1 MKKFKV
7 SVVRISYAVREIEIE
22 AESEEAAK
30 ELALDEAGNY
40 EFSEHNSDYEVESV
54 FEAWKIVERM
64 KKS

>member
-54 FEAWKIVERM
+54 FEA
-64 KKS
+64 